1 VVKFPFWSKIDRKT
15 KKTKEDVLVYLVSVT
30 SFEEGT
36 EKKQD

>member
-1 VVKFPFWSKIDRKT
+1 VWSSPHFGQKSTGK